1 MQAVSCIAGR
11 FFTDWA
17 TSKKK
22 KIHDTKLKEFQI
34 NSE

>member
-17 TSKKK
+17 TSKKNAWHQVK
-22 KIHDTKLKEFQI
+22 NEFQI